1 MKRTILLLVALI
13 LAIPALQAQRPE
25 WPPFDPAYPDVH
37 DPVMAEENGT
47 WHLFT
52 TGFGIGH
59 LTSTDRIH
67 WQFAP
72 SPLNPVPQ
80 WAMEAVPGYRGHTWA
95 PDIQH
100 VRGQWYLYY
109 SCSTFGKNTSAIGVL
124 TTPTLDPTSP
134 QFGWRDLGMV
144 VRSERDVTDYNAIDP
159 NVILDRRGRPWLTF
173 GSFWD
178 GIQLVRLQKDMHTP
192 VGSPVTIARRRAPRG
207 IAHNDTE
214 PGVEAGNN
222 AIEAPFIV
230 RHGRWYYLFASWDL
244 CCRGLNSN
252 YKTIVGR
259 SRHIDGP
266 YVDRD
271 GRPLAEGGGTI
282 VAQADDRYCGVGHC
296 GVYQFADGWYIVAHA
311 YDRSLNGASKL
322 FLRPLL
328 WIDGWPE
335 IAEDTNTFQAFFQK
349 AE

>member
-1 MKRTILLLVALI
+1 MLCLTLVA
-13 LAIPALQAQRPE
+13 QAQEQHRPE
-25 WPPFDPAYPDVH
+25 FNPTYPDVH
-37 DPVMAEENGT
+37 DPVMARGEDGRYYIFSTGVGVGVMSSADLKT
-47 WHLFT
+47 WRQEPSAF
-52 TGFGIGH
+52 
-59 LTSTDRIH
+59 DREQIP
-67 WQFAP
+67 A
-72 SPLNPVPQ
+72 
-80 WAMEAVPGYRGHTWA
+80 WAKDTVPGYWGHTWA
-95 PDIQH
+95 PDISFHNGEWQ
-100 VRGQWYLYY
+100 LYY

-322 FLRPLL
+322 FLRPLQ
-328 WIDGWPE
+328 WVDGWPE
-335 IAEDTNTFQAFFQK
+335 INTLPL
-349 AE
+349 